1 MVYTQADL
9 DNLDKAIAS
18 GALSLELAGRKVT
31 YRNVDELLKARG
43 HVAGLIAQAAAPRRG
58 SAFRFRFTTGRGE

>member
-1 MVYTQADL
+1 MAYSQADL
-9 DNLDKAIAS
+9 DTLDKAIAS

-31 YRNVDELLKARG
+31 YRSVDELLKARD
-43 HVAGLIAQAAAPRRG
+43 HVAGELARAGAPRRG